1 MRRADRLFAIV
12 QALRGGRMRTAR
24 QLAELLE
31 VSPRTVYRDVQ
42 DLIGSGVPVEGE
54 AGVGYVLRPGHL
66 LPPLSFTAEELQ
78 ALAFGA
84 RMVEAWTDPALAA
97 AAAEALVKLRAVVP
111 PAQDAALRA
120 APLTSYAPRMTS
132 AERARLGVLRRAVGA
147 RRKLRLRYARPGGP
161 AEERLIRP
169 LSVEF
174 WGHAWTLTAWC
185 ELRQDFRVFRLDR
198 VLGGEMQAD
207 GFRPERGR
215 ELADY
220 LRQLAPLP

>member
-12 QALRGGRMRTAR
+12 QALRGERLRTAR
-24 QLAELLE
+24 QLAALLE

-42 DLIGSGVPVEGE
+42 DLIGSGVPVEGA

-66 LPPLSFTAEELQ
+66 LPPLGFSAEELQ

-84 RMVEAWTDPALAA
+84 RMVEVWSDPALAA

-111 PAQDAALRA
+111 PAQEVALRA
-120 APLTSYAPRMTS
+120 APLTSYAPRMTP
-132 AERARLGVLRRAVGA
+132 AERARLGIVRRAVTE
-147 RRKLRLRYARPGGP
+147 RRKLRLRYARPGGVP
-161 AEERLIRP
+161 EQRAVRP

-198 VLGGEMQAD
+198 MLAAETLAGT
-207 GFRPERGR
+207 FRPERGR
-215 ELADY
+215 DMADY
-220 LRQLAPLP
+220 LRQVGPDA